1 MGGQAP
7 SRVVEP
13 TTSGRPRVGWRCR
26 VWGEGELGKGWNR
39 QQREDHSR
47 DDGGDEF
54 HLLCAGLELQC
65 LHSYLRI
72 LNRDF
77 GEPFSFL
84 GLGMFVQYWFKTHS
98 VKVYP
103 SMETSRFAMQKLLS
117 SCRNRVCS
125 RFIAANVL
133 MVERKKVIFFAR
145 STVFPHVGR
154 VGGRSCP
161 SVLGFL
167 CPLFLVRELLHGR
180 P

>member
-117 SCRNRVCS
+117 SCRNRLCS

-133 MVERKKVIFFAR
+133 MVERKKSYLFC
-145 STVFPHVGR
+145 SLNSFP
-154 VGGRSCP
+154 SCRP
-161 SVLGFL
+161 CRWSKLPECIGI
-167 CPLFLVRELLHGR
+167 LVSSLSG